1 MSTDAARLAS
11 LARRDR
17 VITAVE
23 DLLEVGAGLHDVLAA
38 VGRDYGSLR
47 RTLKGAGRLDLML
60 KLKAMQEAD
69 TARLNYALGR
79 QWQA

>member
-1 MSTDAARLAS
+1 MTTLSATAALLAK
-11 LARRDR
+11 RDKI
-17 VITAVE
+17 VTAVE
-23 DLLEVGAGLHDVLAA
+23 DLFEVGADLHDVLGA

-47 RTLKGAGRLDLML
+47 RTLKGAGRLDLVL

-69 TARLNYALGR
+69 TDRLSHALGR